1 MKENEFI
8 LDRLSNPDELYLKTA
23 RSKCIECPEVKQGM
37 TMDFLALYRVDEV
50 TFEDKSPRKEALENV
65 ISAMSIEGV
74 NFVYI
79 IIGDETGVRFYY
91 GAARDFSFQR
101 ERKLG
106 ISDIGGKILKPSL
119 QGNFRGSVITEV
131 EARERK
137 EILGRIDS
145 LSEAKILEGV
155 PGINK
160 DDEKF
165 QSVDRIIDVM
175 LGDSFAFM
183 LVARPFA
190 SGEINTVQNGI
201 YHLYNLIYP
210 IGKTSVQESIGKS
223 KGKSE
228 SETKGISTT
237 EGESHSTTEQTGS
250 STSQSHTDTKS
261 SGTSKGTS
269 YNSNG
274 EKTSKGGSEGTNE
287 SKGTSDV
294 KGSSDSKSES
304 KTEGDSKSKSESES
318 KTESEQSGS
327 NTGSATTLEAVNKKV
342 QDWVKYMDD
351 VILPRLDYGFGKG
364 LFVTS
369 TVLLG
374 SDPASLLK
382 LENTIRSVY
391 GGESGNRMPLRAFSA
406 TIEETKLLKRMQIP
420 QIRLEKEINEDEL
433 DIRTVCS
440 QLFMESKKAMLGN
453 WMSSQEI
460 SLLAGLPQK
469 EVVGLSLREEVEF
482 GLNVN
487 CKMEDPI
494 LLGHLVQS
502 GVVLNGENGISNIPV
517 YFDKDY
523 FDRHIFVTGVTGGG
537 KTTTCQ
543 KLLMASNNN
552 FLVIEP
558 AKTEYRVLAREDVPD
573 MLVFTLGKENGAPF
587 RLNPFE
593 FFEGENITSRVDM
606 IKASMEAAFDMEA
619 AIPQLL
625 ETAIYECYEDKGWDI
640 STNRNCKFENPFA
653 DGVYSFPTLG
663 DLERKI
669 EKVVKDQGFDDRL
682 RDEYIG
688 SMRARL
694 KGLTIGAKGLMLNT
708 PRSIDFVELL
718 DRKVVLELE
727 YIKSASEK
735 SLIMGLIL
743 SNLSEAIRV
752 KYKKNGKKPIQHL
765 TLIEEAHRLLSK
777 YMPGDSMNKKQ
788 GVEMFSDMLAEVR
801 KYGESLIIADQI
813 PNKLTPEVLKNTNT
827 KIVHKIF
834 AQDDKE
840 AIGNTMALKDE
851 QKEHLSYLSSGRA
864 IMINPGL
871 SKAIQVQILQTKE
884 NDTKR
889 SPLEDDVLRDKI
901 VKYYCK
907 IYAKGVLPGLERL
920 TEPPDEELVKLY
932 LDCLQ
937 PDSRLVKE
945 YYNCIHSKKITESF
959 DAGIKRLQQA
969 YDFGTVV
976 RLICH
981 YCHRREYLVER
992 PEIYEY
998 ARELLQEIS
1007 ETGIEYSVKDF
1018 KNHRTLDDT
1027 LKKGGF

>member
-351 VILPRLDYGFGKG
+351 VTLPRLDYGFGKG

-453 WMSSQEI
+453 WMSSQI
-460 SLLAGLPQK
+460 
-469 EVVGLSLREEVEF
+469 
-482 GLNVN
+482 
-487 CKMEDPI
+487 
-494 LLGHLVQS
+494 
-502 GVVLNGENGISNIPV
+502 
-517 YFDKDY
+517 
-523 FDRHIFVTGVTGGG
+523 
-537 KTTTCQ
+537 
-543 KLLMASNNN
+543 
-552 FLVIEP
+552 
-558 AKTEYRVLAREDVPD
+558 
-573 MLVFTLGKENGAPF
+573 
-587 RLNPFE
+587 
-593 FFEGENITSRVDM
+593 
-606 IKASMEAAFDMEA
+606 
-619 AIPQLL
+619 
-625 ETAIYECYEDKGWDI
+625 
-640 STNRNCKFENPFA
+640 
-653 DGVYSFPTLG
+653 
-663 DLERKI
+663 
-669 EKVVKDQGFDDRL
+669 
-682 RDEYIG
+682 
-688 SMRARL
+688 
-694 KGLTIGAKGLMLNT
+694 
-708 PRSIDFVELL
+708 
-718 DRKVVLELE
+718 
-727 YIKSASEK
+727 
-735 SLIMGLIL
+735 
-743 SNLSEAIRV
+743 
-752 KYKKNGKKPIQHL
+752 
-765 TLIEEAHRLLSK
+765 
-777 YMPGDSMNKKQ
+777 
-788 GVEMFSDMLAEVR
+788 
-801 KYGESLIIADQI
+801 
-813 PNKLTPEVLKNTNT
+813 
-827 KIVHKIF
+827 
-834 AQDDKE
+834 
-840 AIGNTMALKDE
+840 
-851 QKEHLSYLSSGRA
+851 GRA
-864 IMINPGL
+864 H
-871 SKAIQVQILQTKE
+871 V
-884 NDTKR
+884 
-889 SPLEDDVLRDKI
+889 
-901 VKYYCK
+901 
-907 IYAKGVLPGLERL
+907 
-920 TEPPDEELVKLY
+920 
-932 LDCLQ
+932 
-937 PDSRLVKE
+937 
-945 YYNCIHSKKITESF
+945 
-959 DAGIKRLQQA
+959 
-969 YDFGTVV
+969 
-976 RLICH
+976 
-981 YCHRREYLVER
+981 
-992 PEIYEY
+992 
-998 ARELLQEIS
+998 
-1007 ETGIEYSVKDF
+1007 
-1018 KNHRTLDDT
+1018 
-1027 LKKGGF
+1027 